1 MNPTSGA
8 VSTAPSKNVLL
19 NISEATLYDVNF
31 PHTTSAKK
39 LATKN
44 PTITGTLSPI
54 ANTTGINGVSKAIT
68 GAALTSSVWGAW
80 AAHACT
86 LFFFFMKIA
95 GINIANINWTAN
107 AMNPHLKYPP
117 L

>member
-44 PTITGTLSPI
+44 PTITGTLSLI
-54 ANTTGINGVSKAIT
+54 LLV
-68 GAALTSSVWGAW
+68 
-80 AAHACT
+80 
-86 LFFFFMKIA
+86 
-95 GINIANINWTAN
+95 
-107 AMNPHLKYPP
+107 
-117 L
+117 